1 MPRDLNS
8 EQDEALYVR
17 DCLAWMSEIRAM
29 AGETHTG
36 QIFKGAVE
44 VAGYGTLARDA
55 RNQIVIVSPEREYS
69 TVVDRAFFGTFDP
82 MVFQRWVSSID
93 RSKLPTKFEVC
104 EGRQHAG
111 DEKLETLLESLHARQ
126 AEDAKDT
133 TERRDGLIDNKG
145 FRDPLV
151 FQTHM
156 QNRALQSMSF
166 ELERSRYIEEY
177 REAKSLAEQVEQ
189 DEKQRSRANELGSKF
204 YLG

>member
-1 MPRDLNS
+1 VPRELYSD
-8 EQDEALYVR
+8 QDEVRYLR
-17 DCLAWMSEIRAM
+17 DCQAWMSEIRAM

-36 QIFKGAVE
+36 QVFKGAVE

-55 RNQIVIVSPEREYS
+55 RNQIVIVSPDRDYS
-69 TVVDRAFFGTFDP
+69 TVVDRAFLGTFDA
-82 MVFQRWVSSID
+82 MAFQRWVSSID
-93 RSKLPTKFEVC
+93 RSKLPTKIEVR
-104 EGRQHAG
+104 EGRQYAG
-111 DEKLETLLESLHARQ
+111 DEKLGTLLESLHARQ
-126 AEDAKDT
+126 AEDAQNL

-177 REAKSLAEQVEQ
+177 HEANRLAEQIEQ
-189 DEKQRSRANELGSKF
+189 EEKQKSRADELGSKF
-204 YLG
+204 YSG